1 MLGQRGTSDRIPA
14 FLPLTQ
20 EQKCP
25 MKIRIEIVVGDDN
38 DHEETHADVVVLEK
52 VRQRLAQLAF
62 PRDDDTAASKHP
74 ISDLKQG
81 SRRKR

>member
-1 MLGQRGTSDRIPA
+1 M
-14 FLPLTQ
+14 
-20 EQKCP
+20 QKV
-25 MKIRIEIVVGDDN
+25 ELVVSADN
-38 DHEETHADVVVLEK
+38 DHEETHADVVALEK

-74 ISDLKQG
+74 ISDLKQA